1 MFCFLSLTTFDYHL
15 HSDPTALL
23 TKMGPKKKK
32 KTLTSKSEV
41 KCIIHFP
48 ECKDHHVISG
58 LESRFEKVQEIAK
71 KRQAQPLGALSRYNN
86 ICHQI
91 PKTFSA
97 DAGYHR

>member
-1 MFCFLSLTTFDYHL
+1 MSLQIYQEFSKILSIHVFLFCFLSLTTFDYHL

-71 KRQAQPLGALSRYNN
+71 ERQAQPL
-86 ICHQI
+86 
-91 PKTFSA
+91 F
-97 DAGYHR
+97 